1 MSPSTPQACRVQ
13 TRDPYAPF
21 NLRILHIRRAAN
33 KLGQYFECIGKLHQG
48 EKRLSLH
55 ARLVQAVEFI
65 CSKLVFLSREKNR
78 RLPYFVNICL
88 DKIRS
93 SGTDKIRSSGTRGY
107 YAPSVQTTK
116 HLDITHQASLG
127 YYTPSSQIP
136 THQRYYARHGVSKL
150 CFRKERGRS
159 FRGSILQM
167 LNVVLFP

>member
-1 MSPSTPQACRVQ
+1 MPQACRVQ

-48 EKRLSLH
+48 EKRQSLH

-65 CSKLVFLSREKNR
+65 CSKLIFLSREKNR
-78 RLPYFVNICL
+78 RFPYFVNIYL

-93 SGTDKIRSSGTRGY
+93 SGTQGY

-159 FRGSILQM
+159 FRGSILQT
-167 LNVVLFP
+167 LIVVLLP